1 MNFYKKIKFFSI
13 GLFMGTFFL
22 ITILN
27 GKKMSCN
34 YGPESR
40 VIKNLK
46 QKKWI
51 FDKEI
56 IAIDNFNLISFLE
69 NSKVIFNKS
78 DTKKDSCK
86 VYYLRGLLKY
96 KKINIE
102 AENCSKIVYAKVIKS

>member
-51 FDKEI
+51 LDKEI
-56 IAIDNFNLISFLE
+56 IAID